1 MNTKKVSLS
10 AAVTGVVAGV
20 VGLGLLALPAGANE
34 APPELPAISAESLV
48 ESVATAKMPAGDGKV
63 EVAENLGLPVKL
75 LPQGIAGGSVAS
87 DGQGRFR
94 ATLPGE
100 TSEQTVIEDGSTLWH
115 WNSAEK
121 KVTKTPHGDLKPGEH
136 DAKIGN
142 PAETAKGLVA
152 EARKFSE
159 VEVDGTAM
167 VANRP
172 AYQLLLTPKPTERT
186 LLREVRVAVDSQ
198 TRIPLRLEVLA
209 NAQPEPALKLGF
221 TEFNVR
227 PQDPAQFT
235 FTPPA
240 GAEVTE
246 HKPGD
251 EAKAEAREH
260 AEGFRQI
267 LGQLSPHIVGD
278 GWDTVA
284 VLKVPAEASGMLNGP
299 AQGDRPGQPGVGGPE
314 GPNSLEM
321 LRGFGKEI
329 DTPFGKA
336 WVFNTK
342 VVTAILTGDGRA
354 AVGLVPTQVLIEA
367 LGQVK

>member
-1 MNTKKVSLS
+1 MNRKKVALS
-10 AAVTGVVAGV
+10 AAATGVVAGV

-34 APPELPAISAESLV
+34 APPELPAITAEALV
-48 ESVATAKMPAGDGKV
+48 ESVATATMPAGDGKV

-75 LPQGIAGGSVAS
+75 LPQGAAGASVAS
-87 DGQGRFR
+87 DGQGRVR
-94 ATLPGE
+94 ATLPGK
-100 TSEQTVIEDGSTLWH
+100 TSEQTVIEDGSTLWL
-115 WNSAEK
+115 WNSAEQ
-121 KVTKTPHGDLKPGEH
+121 KVTKIPHGDRKPGEH
-136 DAKIGN
+136 DAKLGN
-142 PAETAKGLVA
+142 PAEMAKDVVA
-152 EARKFSE
+152 KAREFSE
-159 VEVDGTAM
+159 VKVDGTAM

-186 LLREVRVAVDSQ
+186 LLREVRVAVDSE

-246 HKPGD
+246 RQPGD
-251 EAKAEAREH
+251 KAKAEGREH
-260 AEGFRQI
+260 AEGFGRL
-267 LGQLSPHIVGD
+267 LGQLSPQIIGD

-284 VLKVPAEASGMLNGP
+284 VLKVPAEASGMLNGQ
-299 AQGDRPGQPGVGGPE
+299 AQGDRPGAGGPE
-314 GPNSLEM
+314 GNPLEM

-336 WVFNTK
+336 WVFGTK
-342 VVTAILTGDGRA
+342 VGTAILTGDGRA
-354 AVGLVPTQVLIEA
+354 AVGLVPEQVLIEA
-367 LGQVK
+367 LGQAK